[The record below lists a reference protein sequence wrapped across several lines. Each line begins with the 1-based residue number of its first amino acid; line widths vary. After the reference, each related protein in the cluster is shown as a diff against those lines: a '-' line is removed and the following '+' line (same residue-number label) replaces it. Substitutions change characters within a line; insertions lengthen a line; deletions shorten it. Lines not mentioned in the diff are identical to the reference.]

1 MKLGIHR
8 ELELDSLLTVPY
20 AEEDIQRIENFA
32 EEEQMSELLFP
43 IY

>member
-1 MKLGIHR
+1 MRINQLIR
-8 ELELDSLLTVPY
+8 EGQKQEL
-20 AEEDIQRIENFA
+20 IENFA